1 MKKEQLTTTIA
12 VLLLIFSVGFGCSY
26 IRALKQE
33 GNQNDHEPSIETNTK
48 ITKDILRERLS
59 RKNVNFIETSMS
71 GKPNPL
77 TLMIKILSGG
87 SNLKVRL
94 NQEDHEFDGLVS
106 TLNMIFKD
114 REGNGVFRE
123 GTNEIDKRISLAA
136 SDADIAFYEN
146 NNIVVEDFEKLIDD
160 LRKEGI
166 YQISVDFGNQSPLE
180 ISPPL
185 SNKNPKRIS
194 ELDADE
200 PPPPAPTLKPVP
212 KIVSGG
218 VLNGKAV
225 NLVKPPYPAAA
236 RAVKAS
242 GAVNVQVTIDEQGN
256 VISASAV
263 SGHPLLRASSVQAA
277 RASKF
282 SVTMLS
288 GQPVKVTGII
298 VYNFPAPE

>member
-1 MKKEQLTTTIA
+1 MKKEHLTTTFA
-12 VLLLIFSVGFGCSY
+12 VLLLIFTVGFGCNF

-33 GNQNDHEPSIETNTK
+33 GNQNDREPSIETNTK

-59 RKNVNFIETSMS
+59 RKNVNFIETSPS
-71 GKPNPL
+71 DKPNPL
-77 TLMIKILSGG
+77 TLMIKILNGG
-87 SNLKVRL
+87 SYLKVRL
-94 NQEDHEFDGLVS
+94 NNEEYDYDRLVS
-106 TLNMIFKD
+106 TLNLIFKE
-114 REGNGVFRE
+114 RENNGAFRE
-123 GTNEIDKRISLAA
+123 GTNEVDKRITLAA
-136 SDADIAFYEN
+136 SDDDIAFYEEK
-146 NNIVVEDFEKLIDD
+146 NIVVEDFEKLIDD

-166 YQISVDFGNQSPLE
+166 DQISINFADEPSME

-194 ELDADE
+194 ELDEE
-200 PPPPAPTLKPVP
+200 PPPPAPITPKPVP

-225 NLVKPPYPAAA
+225 NLVKPSYPAAA

-282 SVTMLS
+282 SATMLS